1 MNVIK
6 EIKEYKYAPTV
17 QKKKKLDIAYG
28 VDEKYLFASGISIT
42 SILLNNDNSA
52 FAFHVFT
59 DFLDFENDSKFKKLA
74 ENRCADITL
83 YLIDC
88 KKLKNL
94 PCSERLNYS
103 TYIRF
108 IIADQLCGSK
118 DKILYLDADIFCNA
132 SIETLNDID
141 LDDNACA
148 VIKDA
153 LGKSASAKL
162 SVRLDI
168 PGIEDRYFNAGFLLL
183 NLVHW
188 RSHDVT
194 NQAVAILGSKKYEGK
209 LNFFDQ
215 DALNILFFGKIIN
228 LSARYN
234 RFYDLS
240 RERKRKRKREDSV
253 LPNLNDS
260 ALIHYI
266 GSTKPW
272 HSWANYAACDLFKK
286 AQAASE
292 WKDHLSIP
300 PQIRDELRECA
311 KHSFYQKDYINW
323 IKNRVKYY
331 FSRVS
336 IATKM

>member
-6 EIKEYKYAPTV
+6 EIKEYKYAPRT
-17 QKKKKLDIAYG
+17 QNKKKLDIAYG

-59 DFLDFENDSKFKKLA
+59 DFLDSENESKFKKLA
-74 ENRCADITL
+74 KNRCADIIL

-118 DKILYLDADIFCNA
+118 DKILYLDADIFCNG
-132 SIETLNDID
+132 SIEALNDIE
-141 LDDNACA
+141 LGNNACG
-148 VIKDA
+148 VVKDA
-153 LGKSASAKL
+153 LGKNEKATL
-162 SVRLDI
+162 SMRLDI
-168 PGIEDRYFNAGFLLL
+168 PGIEDHYFNAGFLLL
-183 NLVHW
+183 NLVYW

-194 NQAVAILGSKKYEGK
+194 HKAFALFGSKKYEGK
-209 LNFFDQ
+209 LVFFDQ
-215 DALNILFFGKIIN
+215 DILNILFFGKTIN
-228 LSARYN
+228 VSAKYN
-234 RFYDLS
+234 LLYDLNH
-240 RERKRKRKREDSV
+240 ERKRKNCALPDLNVSV
-253 LPNLNDS
+253 
-260 ALIHYI
+260 LIHYFGI
-266 GSTKPW
+266 TKPW
-272 HSWANYAACDLFKK
+272 HSWANYPSCDLFKK

-300 PQIRDELRECA
+300 PKIFEELKICA
-311 KHSFYQKDYINW
+311 KHSFYQKNYINW
-323 IKNRVKYY
+323 IKSHAKYY
-331 FSRVS
+331 FG
-336 IATKM
+336 

>member
-59 DFLDFENDSKFKKLA
+59 DFLDFENESKFKKLA

-88 KKLKNL
+88 TMLKNL
-94 PCSERLNYS
+94 PCSDRFNYS
-103 TYIRF
+103 AYIRL

-132 SIETLNDID
+132 SIEALNDIQ
-141 LDDNACA
+141 LGDNASG
-148 VIKDA
+148 VVKDA
-153 LGKSASAKL
+153 LGKSAKAKL
-162 SVRLDI
+162 SMRLDI
-168 PGIEDRYFNAGFLLL
+168 PGIEDHYFNSGFLLL
-183 NLVHW
+183 NLAYW
-188 RSHDVT
+188 RSHDIT
-194 NQAVAILGSKKYEGK
+194 HQAFALLSSKKYEGK
-209 LNFFDQ
+209 LVFFDQ
-215 DALNILFFGKIIN
+215 DILNILFFGKTIN
-228 LSARYN
+228 VSTKYN
-234 RFYDLS
+234 LLYDLNH
-240 RERKRKRKREDSV
+240 ERKRKRKNCA
-253 LPNLNDS
+253 LPDLSDS
-260 ALIHYI
+260 ALIHYF

-272 HSWANYAACDLFKK
+272 HSWANYTACDIFKK

-292 WKDHLSIP
+292 WKDPLSIP
-300 PQIRDELRECA
+300 PKISEELKICA
-311 KHSFYQKDYINW
+311 KHHFYQKNYINW
-323 IKNRVKYY
+323 IKSHAKYY
-331 FSRVS
+331 FG
-336 IATKM
+336 